1 MTDEEIS
8 KSGLL
13 FDQIERQIIREFYEK
28 RKTKS
33 KSWIWWHK
41 NSIVTRFETLKA
53 KRNLDKAIKKLF
65 EESLF
70 LKLMKKDN
78 KTIANG

>member
-28 RKTKS
+28 SKTKS

-41 NSIVTRFETLKA
+41 NSIVTRFETLRA

-70 LKLMKKDN
+70 LKLMKKLDRF
-78 KTIANG
+78 I

>member
-28 RKTKS
+28 SKTKS

-41 NSIVTRFETLKA
+41 NSIVTRFESLKA
-53 KRNLDKAIKKLF
+53 KRDFYKAINNHLRNLCF
-65 EESLF
+65 S
-70 LKLMKKDN
+70 N
-78 KTIANG
+78 

>member
-1 MTDEEIS
+1 MTNEEIS

-28 RKTKS
+28 SKTKS

-41 NSIVTRFETLKA
+41 NSIVTRFETLRA

-70 LKLMKKDN
+70 LKLMKKLDRF
-78 KTIANG
+78 I